1 MRNLSNLNKEAKAFT
16 TRINQRSKKGFI
28 PESRKQIIILKLKAL
43 QGEENYQGFISWQD
57 FKTKEKGQDIIL
69 LTKTDEGVYEYVL
82 TSKSGFGKL
91 IDKKKLKMPK
101 TLFLTQY
108 NIKNGDEKAGIQRNK
123 LYKLSDKI
131 LADLNIS
138 KDEKFTFLL

>member
-1 MRNLSNLNKEAKAFT
+1 MSDWENVVYLGIGDTIREN
-16 TRINQRSKKGFI
+16 KKGFI

-43 QGEENYQGFISWQD
+43 QGEENYQGFISWQNL
-57 FKTKEKGQDIIL
+57 KTKEKGQDIIL

-123 LYKLSDKI
+123 LYKISDKI

-138 KDEKFTFLL
+138 KDEKISFLL

>member
-1 MRNLSNLNKEAKAFT
+1 MIYKDIILNEKIPFSWEDTVYLGIGNTIKE
-16 TRINQRSKKGFI
+16 NKKGFI
-28 PESRKQIIILKLKAL
+28 PESRKQIII
-43 QGEENYQGFISWQD
+43 
-57 FKTKEKGQDIIL
+57 
-69 LTKTDEGVYEYVL
+69 VL

-108 NIKNGDEKAGIQRNK
+108 NIKNGDEKAGIHRNK

-138 KDEKFTFLL
+138 KDEKISFLL